1 MRGWFDRDE
10 STADCT
16 CTVRRDGDRL
26 LIGADDC
33 PGDGR
38 LERAPACRRTVV
50 EALRAYDVESVVVRH
65 CGRERA
71 YLDEDAALLCAAG
84 RFVDRCAI
92 HDDRLTARACTD
104 PVAAATEAT
113 GRTGPVATV
122 AAETGLALC
131 AQRLG
136 AIEALSPY
144 VGPAIGHVRV
154 AADPP
159 AAGRLRDS
167 RDLSTGATVRR
178 YDRDDALPVYHLEP
192 PSATLG
198 DDEMAVVQAASE
210 LVADGTAT
218 GERAAW
224 HAVEA
229 VADED
234 GPVERLGRVLDRHT
248 AGYGHL
254 VDLFDDPRIGD
265 VYATAPAHENPIRVT
280 VDGELATTNL
290 RVSRRGIEALA
301 SQFRRES
308 GRAFSRATPTL
319 DATTTIGDRRVR
331 VAGTTDPVSDGP
343 AFALRA
349 HDRSI
354 WTLTRLVD
362 NGTVPADAAA
372 LLSLAVDR
380 AAATLVAGPRGAGK
394 TTLLGALL
402 WEFDPGVRTV
412 VIEDTPELP
421 VTQLQADGREIQSLV
436 TTRGDGPGLPA
447 DETLRT
453 ALRLGESA
461 LVVGEVR
468 GEEAAVLYEAM
479 RVGAGESAVLGTI
492 HGDGGEDVRERVVS
506 DLDVPASSFATTDL
520 VVTMATVDEDG
531 EQRRRVAAIEEVVDH
546 GGKPGFE
553 TLFRIEDGRLRSTDR
568 LERGNSEL
576 LASLAES
583 HEAYAD
589 MREHLAARET
599 TIRQRDR
606 QSTRRARGV

>member
-1 MRGWFDRDE
+1 MVDA
-10 STADCT
+10 T
-16 CTVRRDGDRL
+16 
-26 LIGADDC
+26 DC

-38 LERAPACRRTVV
+38 LAAATACRRTVV
-50 EALRAYDVESVVVRH
+50 EALCEYDADSVVTRTA
-65 CGRERA
+65 GRERA
-71 YLDEDAALLCAAG
+71 YLDENAALLCAAG
-84 RFVDRCAI
+84 RFADRVVV
-92 HDDRLTARACTD
+92 HDERLAERAHAD

-113 GRTGPVATV
+113 GRAGPVARI

-131 AQRLG
+131 AERIG
-136 AIEALSPY
+136 DIDTLSPH
-144 VGPAIGHVRV
+144 VGTVIGHVRV
-154 AADPP
+154 APDPP
-159 AAGRLRDS
+159 AESRLLDS
-167 RDLSTGATVRR
+167 RELSTGATVRR
-178 YDRDDALPVYHLEP
+178 YDRGDSLPVYHLEP
-192 PSATLG
+192 PSAALDDDAMATLR
-198 DDEMAVVQAASE
+198 DASE
-210 LVADGTAT
+210 LIADGTAT

-224 HAVEA
+224 RAVEA
-229 VADED
+229 VAGED
-234 GPVERLGRVLDRHT
+234 DPVERLGRVLDRHT
-248 AGYGHL
+248 AGYGLL

-265 VYATAPAHENPIRVT
+265 VFATAPVHETPLRVT
-280 VDGELATTNL
+280 VDGELAETNL
-290 RVSRRGIEALA
+290 RIGRRGVAALA

-308 GRAFSRATPTL
+308 GRAFSRANPTL

-354 WTLTRLVD
+354 WTLPKLVD
-362 NGTVPADAAA
+362 NGTMPADAAA

-402 WEFDPGVRTV
+402 WEFDPGVRTL

-421 VTQLQADGREIQSLV
+421 VTQLQADRRDVQSLV
-436 TTRGDGPGLPA
+436 TSQGDGPGLPA

-479 RVGAGESAVLGTI
+479 RVGAGGSAVLGTI

-520 VVTMATVDEDG
+520 VVTMGTFDDDG
-531 EQRRRVAAIEEVVDH
+531 ERGRRVAAIEEVVDH
-546 GGKPGFE
+546 GGEPGFE
-553 TLFRIEDGRLRSTDR
+553 ALYRLDEGRLQSTDR

-576 LASLAES
+576 LAALTDSDES
-583 HEAYAD
+583 YAD
-589 MREHLAARET
+589 VRERLSTRATAIRE
-599 TIRQRDR
+599 RDR
-606 QSTRRARGV
+606 QPTRQARGV